1 MISSGIHRETV
12 HRAASAVRP
21 SSTLFS
27 MRIFSAAALFAALFT
42 VVSGALAVPI
52 LGAPSSTSRAY
63 APSGASQVGARSS
76 SDPATSLAEAL
87 VAACRQDPTE
97 FAKHLTAE
105 NAEAFR
111 ALPQEQR
118 TALLKRFVLL
128 DEPGKPLLSTDAD
141 GHARVRCEAGGVVS
155 ELRFGATQL
164 RDNLAFIPLEVP
176 EAGTP
181 TGEKMKSVRF
191 GLVRESG
198 EWKLLS
204 LGVLLLDIPALAQG
218 WEGAEI
224 EAQESAAIISLQAI
238 AGALKSYQQAYGK
251 LPEALEQLGRSSTE
265 GASPENAGLLDQEL
279 ASGEHGG
286 YRFRYSIAAAAGEG
300 DESERDKSA
309 GFALAATP
317 VIYGKDGRR
326 SFYLDSQGRLRGADK
341 QGAVANAE
349 DPRISSP
356 PVPEEP

>member
-1 MISSGIHRETV
+1 VISVAIHREKA
-12 HRAASAVRP
+12 RRQASAVRA
-21 SSTLFS
+21 SSSSFS
-27 MRIFSAAALFAALFT
+27 VRIFPGAVLCAALVTGL
-42 VVSGALAVPI
+42 
-52 LGAPSSTSRAY
+52 LG
-63 APSGASQVGARSS
+63 PSGTTPARAQSGGSQAGARSA
-76 SDPATSLAEAL
+76 SDPAATLADAL
-87 VAACRQDPTE
+87 IAACRQDPAE

-111 ALPQEQR
+111 ALPQSQR

-128 DEPGKPLLSTDAD
+128 DEPGKPLLSADAE
-141 GHARVRCEAGGVVS
+141 GHTRVRCDAGGVVS

-181 TGEKMKSVRF
+181 TGEKMKAVRF

-204 LGVLLLDIPALAQG
+204 LGLLLLDIPALAQG
-218 WEGAEI
+218 WEGAEL
-224 EAQESAAIISLQAI
+224 EARESAAIISLQAI
-238 AGALKSYQQAYGK
+238 AAALKAYQQAYGK
-251 LPEALEQLGRSSTE
+251 LPEALEQLGHSATP

-279 ASGEHGG
+279 ASGESGG
-286 YRFRYSIAAAAGEG
+286 YRFRYTIAVAADEA

-326 SFYLDSQGRLRGADK
+326 SFYLDSQGQLRGGDK
-341 QGAVANAE
+341 QGAVANAT
-349 DPRISSP
+349 DPRISAP
-356 PVPEEP
+356 AAPEQP

>member
-1 MISSGIHRETV
+1 MISVAIHREQA
-12 HRAASAVRP
+12 HRPASAARA
-21 SSTLFS
+21 SSTLLS
-27 MRIFSAAALFAALFT
+27 VRIFSAAVLFAALVTGLLGASGTSPARAQSGTSFARAQ
-42 VVSGALAVPI
+42 SGAGQA
-52 LGAPSSTSRAY
+52 
-63 APSGASQVGARSS
+63 GARSA
-76 SDPATSLAEAL
+76 SDPAATLADAL
-87 VAACRQDPTE
+87 IAACRQDPAE

-111 ALPQEQR
+111 ALPQSQR

-128 DEPGKPLLSTDAD
+128 DEPGRPLLSADAD
-141 GHARVRCEAGGVVS
+141 GHTRVRCDAGGVIS

-181 TGEKMKSVRF
+181 TGEKMKAVRF

-204 LGVLLLDIPALAQG
+204 LGLLLLDIPALAQG
-218 WEGAEI
+218 WEGAEL
-224 EAQESAAIISLQAI
+224 EARESAAIISLQAI
-238 AGALKSYQQAYGK
+238 AAALKAYQQAYGK
-251 LPEALEQLGRSSTE
+251 LPEALEQLGHSATP

-279 ASGEHGG
+279 ASGESGG
-286 YRFRYSIAAAAGEG
+286 YRFRYSIAAAADEA

-326 SFYLDSQGRLRGADK
+326 SFYLDSRGQLRGGDK
-341 QGAVANAE
+341 QGAVANTT
-349 DPRISSP
+349 DPRISAP
-356 PVPEEP
+356 AAPEQP

>member
-1 MISSGIHRETV
+1 MISVGIDREKARPQASLV
-12 HRAASAVRP
+12 RA

-27 MRIFSAAALFAALFT
+27 ARIFSAAALFAALIT
-42 VVSGALAVPI
+42 GLLA
-52 LGAPSSTSRAY
+52 ASAASFARAQ
-63 APSGASQVGARSS
+63 SGASPAGARSA
-76 SDPATSLAEAL
+76 SDPAATLADAL
-87 VAACRQDPTE
+87 IAACRQDPAE

-111 ALPQEQR
+111 ALPPPQR

-128 DEPGKPLLSTDAD
+128 DEPGKPLLSAD
-141 GHARVRCEAGGVVS
+141 TAGHTRVRCDAAGVVS

-181 TGEKMKSVRF
+181 TGEKMKAVRF

-204 LGVLLLDIPALAQG
+204 LGLLLLDIPALAQG
-218 WEGAEI
+218 WEGAEV
-224 EAQESAAIISLQAI
+224 EARESAAIISLQAI
-238 AGALKSYQQAYGK
+238 AAALKAYQQAYGK
-251 LPEALEQLGRSSTE
+251 LPEALEQLGHSATP
-265 GASPENAGLLDQEL
+265 GVSPENAGLLDQEL
-279 ASGEHGG
+279 ASGENGG
-286 YRFRYSIAAAAGEG
+286 YRFRYTIAAAADEA

-326 SFYLDSQGRLRGADK
+326 SFYLDSRGQLRGGDK
-341 QGAVANAE
+341 QGAVANAT
-349 DPRISSP
+349 DPRIS
-356 PVPEEP
+356 VPAAPEQP